1 MKIGLISRGRTQS
14 SAIVRTLSKKYNLD
28 DEFELYFQ
36 AHNHIIKYQSIKA
49 LGNRNYNSTIDFQNQ
64 LKAITNNIFLKEN
77 FICKLW
83 PSMLIAPPTM
93 FRKDQTF
100 DNIKN
105 QIIFNISEYFQIA
118 NYDQLYYINKDLHH
132 STLSW
137 VYTKKTKLFH
147 RSKFTEYTPPLITID
162 DTDLDTIRFY
172 ILEYCLQEKIKD
184 FLCEQKIPY
193 IDITETYN
201 EYIDIDVIKTTVT
214 NNDYTKLITNYDMLP
229 KFIDDWYEVCRAN
242 TNDWKYY

>member
-14 SAIVRTLSKKYNLD
+14 SAIVRTLSKEYDLD
-28 DEFELYFQ
+28 DNFELYFQ
-36 AHNHIIKYQSIKA
+36 AHSHIIKYQYAKT
-49 LGNRNYNSTIDFQNQ
+49 LGNKNYNLNIDFQNQ
-64 LKAITNNIFLKEN
+64 LKTITNSIFLKKN

-83 PSMLIAPPTM
+83 PSMLIEPPSK
-93 FRKDQTF
+93 FEKNQTF
-100 DNIKN
+100 NNIKN
-105 QIIFNISEYFQIA
+105 KIIFNISEYFRIKD
-118 NYDQLYYINKDLHH
+118 YDQLYYISKDLHH

-162 DTDLDTIRFY
+162 DNDLDIIRFY

-193 IDITETYN
+193 IDITETYSQ
-201 EYIDIDVIKTTVT
+201 YIDTDSIKTTVT
-214 NNDYTKLITNYDMLP
+214 NNDYTKLITNSDMLP
-229 KFIDDWYEVCRAN
+229 KFIDDWYKVCCEN
-242 TNDWKYY
+242 TKDWKYY